1 MKTKRLIHF
10 EFDQQ
15 QVKEPLLYR
24 LSRTFEDV
32 EINIRGAS
40 VTAEGGFVAL
50 ELHGEPSGIERVL
63 DYLRER
69 HITVVDDTPSGVSE
83 Q

>member
-1 MKTKRLIHF
+1 MKIKRYIHF
-10 EFDQQ
+10 EFDQE

-40 VTAEGGFVAL
+40 VTPEGGFVAL
-50 ELHGEPSGIERVL
+50 ELHGEPQGITKVL
-63 DYLRER
+63 DYLRARKIAVIEDAP
-69 HITVVDDTPSGVSE
+69 TGEVQP
-83 Q
+83 